1 MIPIKRINKLELASA
16 VRILNESGLLKETIK
31 SVCLTKEELIQSFSY
46 EIEHLSEEEQEQL
59 PEIVKEMYNF
69 IYQDE
74 DVNGSRFTSKHLK
87 KVSSWGSVEGSQGY
101 ILDEMIQIGGFTIEE
116 MARAV
121 CSNKTR
127 VRRHL
132 HERKHEFNHHYVIY
146 QGKYYMKPN
155 EEVDSGIRKNE
166 RIIRGFDFGGDES

>member
-1 MIPIKRINKLELASA
+1 
-16 VRILNESGLLKETIK
+16 
-31 SVCLTKEELIQSFSY
+31 
-46 EIEHLSEEEQEQL
+46 
-59 PEIVKEMYNF
+59 
-69 IYQDE
+69 
-74 DVNGSRFTSKHLK
+74 
-87 KVSSWGSVEGSQGY
+87 
-101 ILDEMIQIGGFTIEE
+101 MIQTGGFTIEE

-132 HERKHEFNHHYVIY
+132 HVRKEEFNHHYVIY

-166 RIIRGFDFGGDES
+166 RIVRGFDFGGDES